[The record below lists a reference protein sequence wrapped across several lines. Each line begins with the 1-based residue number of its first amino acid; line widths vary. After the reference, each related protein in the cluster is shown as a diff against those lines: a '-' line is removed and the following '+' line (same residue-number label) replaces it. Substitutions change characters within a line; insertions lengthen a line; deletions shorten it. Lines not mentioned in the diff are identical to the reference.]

1 MRRRLTL
8 TIVGVVAAA
17 LVVAGAGTLVLARTA
32 ARDET
37 RRNLVEQAEALAG
50 AAEGLQRTP
59 LLNALRRS
67 LRLEGAALVPIADGR
82 VPPAPAGRR
91 PPERRRSPV
100 ALDEAELDRLRS
112 GSSVSGWDGDVAY
125 AAAPVRDRRGLRLP
139 AAVVLTRESP
149 SGLGVA
155 LPWFV
160 VSAALALVGA
170 AVVADRLGRRFARPV
185 SAAAEAARRIAA
197 GDLAVRVEP
206 GGPGAEAELSRLA
219 QAVNTMAADLERA
232 RGLQRQFLLSV
243 SHELRT
249 PLTSVRGFAEA
260 IADGAAP
267 DDRRAAEVIGAE
279 ARRLERLVGDLLD
292 LAKLDARAFSLDV
305 GVVDVAT
312 VVADTAEG
320 FRPAAAAAG
329 VELAVASPPGPA
341 AAAADPVRLA
351 QVVANLVEN
360 ALKFAASR
368 IDVSTATSADRV
380 VVAVADDGPGVP
392 GADLPHVFERLF
404 QSSRPAARQAGSGLG
419 LAIVAELA
427 AAMGAEVRAESRPG
441 ATRMVVALRVPTASS
456 DGSWSSPAPSATGHP
471 GGSWS

>member
-17 LVVAGAGTLVLARTA
+17 LVVAGVGTLVLARTA

-37 RRNLVEQAEALAG
+37 RRDLVDQAEALAG
-50 AAEGLQRTP
+50 AAEGLQRAP
-59 LLNALRRS
+59 VLNALRRS
-67 LRLEGAALVPIADGR
+67 LRLEGAALVPIAPGP
-82 VPPAPAGRR
+82 VPPPPSGRR
-91 PPERRRSPV
+91 LPPLRSPV

-112 GSSVSGWDGDVAY
+112 GSSVSGWVGDVAY
-125 AAAPVRDRRGLRLP
+125 AAAPVRDGRVMRLP

-160 VSAALALVGA
+160 VSAALALGGA

-185 SAAAEAARRIAA
+185 SAAADAARRIAA
-197 GDLAVRVEP
+197 GDLTVRVDP
-206 GGPGAEAELSRLA
+206 GGPGAEAELARLA

-232 RGLQRQFLLSV
+232 RGVQRQLLLSV

-305 GVVDVAT
+305 GVVDVAG

-329 VELAVASPPGPA
+329 VELAVASPPPGPA
-341 AAAADPVRLA
+341 TAAADPVRLA

-368 IDVSTATSADRV
+368 IDVSTATSPGRV
-380 VVAVADDGPGVP
+380 VVAVADDGPGIP
-392 GADLPHVFERLF
+392 EADLPHVFERLF
-404 QSSRPAARQAGSGLG
+404 QSSRPAARQVGSGLG

-441 ATRMVVALRVPTASS
+441 ATRMVVALAAATASA
-456 DGSWSSPAPSATGHP
+456 DGSSSSPASSVPSRP